1 MRTGR
6 TPKRNGTG
14 MAETEQKV
22 EIRPPTRVD
31 VALKRS
37 GNRKL
42 SPVIHWRE
50 RRIET
55 EGAPVVLNSFG
66 VLSSACK
73 HTTPFCESCYARQAE
88 KYPNVG
94 ALLAHNTVLTTDVDY
109 DRLVV
114 RFDQMV
120 MDTEIEMVK
129 RGVPLAER
137 WFRPYWDGDLRS
149 LEEFGAWNQVAS
161 YHPDMRIFLYTRA
174 HEYVE
179 RALLTSPLWRVPLQP
194 NFQIY
199 LSVDRYNVATAQR
212 VKRFDKRNRVRLA
225 FCGDTWEET
234 REVAAHFPDERVG
247 PRCPELTGKIPLIV
261 WESDAQRDSRK
272 AEADRR
278 GVKRFVKRLGKGA
291 CVACGMCPNGINNVR
306 FSVQKG

>member
-1 MRTGR
+1 MTE
-6 TPKRNGTG
+6 TTT
-14 MAETEQKV
+14 AEQRV

-42 SPVIHWRE
+42 SPVIHWRA
-50 RRIET
+50 RRGAT
-55 EGAPVVLNSFG
+55 EGAPVVLHSFG

-73 HTTPFCESCYARQAE
+73 HTTPFCKSCYARQAE
-88 KYPNVG
+88 QYPTVE
-94 ALLAHNTVLTTDVDY
+94 ALLAHNTALTTDVDY

-149 LEEFGAWNQVAS
+149 LEEFAAWNQVAS
-161 YHPDMRIFLYTRA
+161 YHPDMRVFIYTRA

-179 RALLTSPLWRVPLQP
+179 KALLISPLMRVPLQP
-194 NFQIY
+194 NFQSY
-199 LSVDRYNVATAQR
+199 LSVDRYNIASAQR

-234 REVAAHFPDERVG
+234 KQVAAYFPEERKG

-261 WESDAQRDSRK
+261 WESDAERDSRK
-272 AEADRR
+272 TDAAKR
-278 GVKRFVKRLGKGA
+278 GAKRFVERLGKGA
-291 CVACGMCPNGINNVR
+291 CVACGMCPAGINNVR
-306 FSVQKG
+306 FAVQKG

>member
-1 MRTGR
+1 
-6 TPKRNGTG
+6 
-14 MAETEQKV
+14 MADIEQKV

-42 SPVIHWRE
+42 SPVIHWRA
-50 RRIET
+50 RGSAT

-73 HTTPFCESCYARQAE
+73 HTTPFCKSCYARQAE
-88 KYPNVG
+88 KYPGVE
-94 ALLAHNTVLTTDVDY
+94 ALLAHNTVLTTDMDY

-149 LEEFGAWNQVAS
+149 LEEFCAWNQVAA
-161 YHPDMRIFLYTRA
+161 YHPDMRIYLYTRA

-179 RALLTSPLWRVPLQP
+179 KALLISPLMRVPLQP

-234 REVAAHFPDERVG
+234 EQVAAYFPEERKG

-261 WESDAQRDSRK
+261 WESDAERDSRK

-306 FSVQKG
+306 FAVQKGAS